1 MGKLTKPM
9 RKRRNYAR
17 AYGERGISTSRVKRS
32 SSGSNGKVRQVGG
45 KQEDKGDKGEAI
57 EGTL

>member
-45 KQEDKGDKGEAI
+45 KQEDKGDKE
-57 EGTL
+57 